1 MARSSW
7 SPDVGLAG
15 NLRIWREP
23 ATASAGGAAGPRN
36 QHWKSLAG
44 LVGAWLVLGVAW
56 EAGSRIGLLNAAIL
70 PPPSQFIPY
79 LIETSGSVGLGVNK
93 VSCGAALIETVL
105 RVSAGFGLGVGT
117 GLLAGS
123 VLSAI
128 PWARVI
134 GVPIAQILAPIAPMA
149 WIPLAIVLFGTG
161 DGAAVFVVFMGIA
174 ASMTLATVAA
184 LGGVPAEYI
193 KSARSL
199 GSRGWRLWL
208 RVVLPAA
215 APSIA
220 TGIRLSF
227 FAAWMSVLA
236 GEMAGINSG
245 LGSLVILGQ
254 QEFQMNLVMAGLV
267 TIGVLGFAFDRLLL
281 LLRRRLLWWEGRGA
295 RTVADHA

>member
-1 MARSSW
+1 M
-7 SPDVGLAG
+7 GLSA
-15 NLRIWREP
+15 NLRIWRTP
-23 ATASAGGAAGPRN
+23 VAATSVAATGSRRPRWRSLGGLVVAWLLLGGA
-36 QHWKSLAG
+36 WEL
-44 LVGAWLVLGVAW
+44 GA
-56 EAGSRIGLLNAAIL
+56 RIGFLNPAIL

-79 LIETSGSVGLGVNK
+79 LLETSGSVGLGVNK
-93 VSCGAALIETVL
+93 VGYASSLVETVL
-105 RVSAGFGLGVGT
+105 RVSAGFGLGVGI
-117 GLLAGS
+117 GLVAGMLLAA
-123 VLSAI
+123 L

-134 GVPIAQILAPIAPMA
+134 GVPVAQILAPIAPIA

-184 LGGVPAEYI
+184 VAGVPAEYI

-208 RVVLPAA
+208 RVILPAS

-220 TGIRLSF
+220 TAMRLSF

-254 QEFQMNLVMAGLV
+254 QEFQMKLVMAGLV
-267 TIGVLGFAFDRLLL
+267 TIGFLGFGFDRVLL
-281 LLRRRLLWWEGRGA
+281 LLRERLLWWEARGSRVDA
-295 RTVADHA
+295 AGA

>member
-1 MARSSW
+1 M
-7 SPDVGLAG
+7 GLTS
-15 NLRIWREP
+15 NIRIWRGP
-23 ATASAGGAAGPRN
+23 AALSPEVAARRGLR
-36 QHWKSLAG
+36 HWRSFAG
-44 LVGAWLVLGVAW
+44 LVAAWIVLGTGW
-56 EAGSRIGLLNAAIL
+56 EAGARLGILNPAIL

-93 VSCGAALIETVL
+93 VSYTAALVATVI
-105 RVSAGFGLGVGT
+105 RVGVGFGLGIGSGLIVGT
-117 GLLAGS
+117 L
-123 VLSAI
+123 LSAI

-134 GVPIAQILAPIAPMA
+134 GVPIAQILAPIAPIA

-199 GSRGWRLWL
+199 GSKGWRLWL
-208 RVVLPAA
+208 RVILPAA
-215 APSIA
+215 APGVA
-220 TGIRLSF
+220 TAIRLSF

-254 QEFQMNLVMAGLV
+254 QEFQMKLVMAGLV
-267 TIGVLGFAFDRLLL
+267 TIGILGFGFDRLLL
-281 LLRRRLLWWEGRGA
+281 LLRQRLLWWEARGA
-295 RTVADHA
+295 RAAAADA

>member
-1 MARSSW
+1 MGLTSNIKLWRGPASAPKAVAPRRRVPSWRSIA
-7 SPDVGLAG
+7 GLA
-15 NLRIWREP
+15 
-23 ATASAGGAAGPRN
+23 A
-36 QHWKSLAG
+36 
-44 LVGAWLVLGVAW
+44 AWLVLGTAW
-56 EAGSRIGLLNAAIL
+56 EAGARLGVLNPAIL

-93 VSCGAALIETVL
+93 VSYAQSLVETVI
-105 RVSAGFGLGVGT
+105 RVALGFGLGVGT
-117 GLLAGS
+117 GLLMGTL
-123 VLSAI
+123 LSAVS
-128 PWARVI
+128 WARVI
-134 GVPIAQILAPIAPMA
+134 GVPIAQILAPIAPIA

-184 LGGVPAEYI
+184 MSGVPTEYV

-208 RVVLPAA
+208 RVILPAA
-215 APSIA
+215 APGVA
-220 TGIRLSF
+220 TAIRLSF

-254 QEFQMNLVMAGLV
+254 QEFQMKLVMAGLV
-267 TIGVLGFAFDRLLL
+267 TIGILGFGFDRVLL
-281 LLRRRLLWWEGRGA
+281 LLRRRVLWWEARGA
-295 RTVADHA
+295 RAVAADA